1 LDGRRRINVA
11 VRIPG
16 KSLDK
21 RVEQILRNP
30 KAYFETA
37 RRNARAEVKAEQEQS
52 RVRLRN
58 RTA

>member
-1 LDGRRRINVA
+1 MA
-11 VRIPG
+11 VKIPG

-30 KAYFETA
+30 KAYFENA
-37 RRNARAEVKAEQEQS
+37 RKNARAEVKAEREAS
-52 RVRLRN
+52 RARLRQ